1 MVRQCL
7 VVEGLTISVDVRE
20 RRSDVPAQLT
30 QLGAP
35 LSIITLAVGDYA
47 VGNRVIER
55 KTVVDLHRSLVN
67 RTLWS
72 QVAALRHDPRRA
84 YVVVEGE
91 DLDDGPV
98 PARPIRGALLKILDN
113 GIDLLRTPSPRD
125 TALWLHV
132 LARQEQR
139 RAESRTIQLSGR
151 RPIVVSPVGLLS
163 AIPGISIDGAK
174 ALLTEFGSIAAIAAT
189 SDSALQSIPG
199 IGPERAAALQ
209 HALKGR
215 PP

>member
-1 MVRQCL
+1 M
-7 VVEGLTISVDVRE
+7 EGLTISVDVRE

-98 PARPIRGALLKILDN
+98 PARPIR
-113 GIDLLRTPSPRD
+113 
-125 TALWLHV
+125 
-132 LARQEQR
+132 
-139 RAESRTIQLSGR
+139 
-151 RPIVVSPVGLLS
+151 
-163 AIPGISIDGAK
+163 
-174 ALLTEFGSIAAIAAT
+174 
-189 SDSALQSIPG
+189 
-199 IGPERAAALQ
+199 
-209 HALKGR
+209 
-215 PP
+215 